1 MGKRE
6 ILFRG
11 KRIDNGEWV
20 YGYYYPSF
28 QDYSEAF
35 ILSKDNGIVY
45 KVIPETIGQ
54 YTGLNDKNGTK
65 IFEDD
70 IVFNETKTLLTCK
83 DDPRLYIIEWQNGK
97 YGTNLGSDR
106 VWLKEKPS
114 FIFKKIN
121 PIGKNYMNL
130 IFNQN
135 QIEIV
140 GNIHN
145 NQELLNK

>member
-11 KRIDNGEWV
+11 KLSKNGAWV
-20 YGYYYPSF
+20 YGMPTYDFKYIFNSV
-28 QDYSEAF
+28 QIDSC
-35 ILSKDNGIVY
+35 DNY
-45 KVIPETIGQ
+45 EVIPESVGQ
-54 YTGLNDKNGTK
+54 YTGLTDKNGTK
-65 IFEDD
+65 IFEGD

-97 YGTNLGSDR
+97 YGTNLGSDI
-106 VWLKEKPS
+106 VWLKEKLS

-140 GNIHN
+140 GNIHDN
-145 NQELLNK
+145 PELLNK